1 MVGNA
6 TATADNWQGV
16 HNDTKYTISQ
26 LKSDELLNQK
36 GYYQSAE
43 LVYDY
48 EVYQT
53 PTEDADNAYSHVLDR
68 VGTIKRDRVEQRLIN
83 ELRNGATTYTG
94 SEGKKG
100 IIDSQFQTEGYISY
114 DGGTAPADTDHDGMP
129 DAWEKANGFNPNDAA
144 DGARVASAEGY
155 TALEIYLNSLM
166 GERIDIVTTGI
177 QDLQAAAQSEMANG
191 WFTMQ
196 GIRLNQKPAI
206 AGLYISN
213 GKKLLVK

>member
-1 MVGNA
+1 
-6 TATADNWQGV
+6 
-16 HNDTKYTISQ
+16 
-26 LKSDELLNQK
+26 
-36 GYYQSAE
+36 
-43 LVYDY
+43 
-48 EVYQT
+48 
-53 PTEDADNAYSHVLDR
+53 
-68 VGTIKRDRVEQRLIN
+68 
-83 ELRNGATTYTG
+83 
-94 SEGKKG
+94 
-100 IIDSQFQTEGYISY
+100 
-114 DGGTAPADTDHDGMP
+114 MP

-166 GERIDIVTTGI
+166 GERIDIVPTGI
-177 QDLQAAAQSEMANG
+177 QNLQAAAQTDMANG

>member
-1 MVGNA
+1 
-6 TATADNWQGV
+6 
-16 HNDTKYTISQ
+16 
-26 LKSDELLNQK
+26 
-36 GYYQSAE
+36 
-43 LVYDY
+43 
-48 EVYQT
+48 
-53 PTEDADNAYSHVLDR
+53 
-68 VGTIKRDRVEQRLIN
+68 
-83 ELRNGATTYTG
+83 
-94 SEGKKG
+94 
-100 IIDSQFQTEGYISY
+100 
-114 DGGTAPADTDHDGMP
+114 MP

-166 GERIDIVTTGI
+166 GELIDIVPTGI
-177 QDLQAAAQSEMANG
+177 QNLQAAAQSEMASG